1 MCFSGWMDK
10 QTVVRLHNRTLL
22 SNNKQQ
28 TRDLCNDVD
37 EPQGRNA
44 EWQKTLY
51 DSLHRTF
58 RKRHNYSDSEQRS
71 CCQGW
76 VDRGYD
82 YEGITWGSSLGWWN
96 FCILSAAVVTQIYT
110 LFYNSQNKHQK
121 NKKSIFLKKHWHIQ
135 LSFCD

>member
-1 MCFSGWMDK
+1 MCVSRWMDR
-10 QTVVRLHNRTLL
+10 QTVVHLHNRTLL
-22 SNNKQQ
+22 SNKKQQ
-28 TRDLCNDVD
+28 TSDLCNDVD
-37 EPQGRNA
+37 ESQGSNA

-58 RKRHNYSDSEQRS
+58 RKDTTTVTVNREVVAR
-71 CCQGW
+71 GW

-82 YEGITWGSSLGWWN
+82 YEGIAWGSSLGWWN
-96 FCILSAAVVTQIYT
+96 FCVLSVAVVTQIYT

-135 LSFCD
+135 LSFCE